1 MECMKEVFPVIL
13 YILLCILVIC
23 LIVLVIRAI
32 KTLNKVNI
40 MVEDVNTKVNKLNGV
55 FNIIDSTAD
64 AVSLVGDKVV
74 NFFSSGISSI
84 FHRKKGGKKDA

>member
-1 MECMKEVFPVIL
+1 MKEVFPVIL

-64 AVSLVGDKVV
+64 AVSLVGD
-74 NFFSSGISSI
+74 FFSSGISSI